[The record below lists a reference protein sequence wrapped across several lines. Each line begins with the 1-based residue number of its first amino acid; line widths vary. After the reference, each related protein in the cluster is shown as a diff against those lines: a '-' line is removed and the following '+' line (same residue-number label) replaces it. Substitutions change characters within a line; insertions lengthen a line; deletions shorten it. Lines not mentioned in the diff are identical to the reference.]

1 MLSRNLKYLRKKA
14 GRSQEEMSQILG
26 LSRTTLAGYENGHS
40 EMSVSFLKKISEHF
54 GVSADEL
61 LSTDLDSPLFRNPP
75 RAPNLKNESTRIL
88 VATLDRKK
96 RENIAFLP
104 VSAIAGYSIG
114 YNDPVFFEEKSGFE
128 LPKLLPGT
136 YRAFEIQGDSMLPIK
151 SGSVVVGQFVESWKN
166 LQNGRRYVLAL
177 KNEGVVFKRVVN
189 EVFKNKNL
197 ILASDNPDYQPFTVA
212 LEDVLEAWE
221 LVAYIVY
228 GDETDSESG
237 VIVQKLHM
245 LEQKINQLLIP
256 SK

>member
-14 GRSQEEMSQILG
+14 GKSQEEMSQMLG
-26 LSRTTLAGYENGHS
+26 VSRTTLAGYENGHS
-40 EMSVSFLKKISEHF
+40 EMSVVFLKKTSEHF
-54 GVSADEL
+54 GISADEL

-75 RAPNLKNESTRIL
+75 RLPNLKNESTRIL
-88 VATLDRKK
+88 VETLDRQK

-104 VSAIAGYSIG
+104 VSAIAGYSIE
-114 YNDPVFFEEKSGFE
+114 YNDPGFFEEKSGFQ
-128 LPKLLPGT
+128 LPKLQPGT
-136 YRAFEIQGDSMLPIK
+136 YRAFEIQGDSMVPIK

-189 EVFKNKNL
+189 EVSKNKNL
-197 ILASDNPDYQPFTVA
+197 ILASDNPDYQSFTVA

-221 LVAYIVY
+221 LVAHIVY
-228 GDETDSESG
+228 GDEMDSESG
-237 VIVQKLHM
+237 VIVQKLHI